1 MISVFPL
8 FSFSLFSNIQR
19 SISLMQSSI
28 ADLHVDKSSGN
39 DLSKKNVNV
48 YHQHKSDK
56 TDREILLY
64 HLRGRCAMNT
74 LPVYH
79 SFFKFTICF
88 QAETFRRSKVNSKK
102 VGEVIAVTEEV
113 LSERTTSTNVSYIRE
128 CLETYGIGW

>member
-39 DLSKKNVNV
+39 DLSKKNVSV

-74 LPVYH
+74 LPVYY
-79 SFFKFTICF
+79 SFLNLQFV
-88 QAETFRRSKVNSKK
+88 FRRKHL
-102 VGEVIAVTEEV
+102 EEAR
-113 LSERTTSTNVSYIRE
+113 SIRRKW
-128 CLETYGIGW
+128 GRW